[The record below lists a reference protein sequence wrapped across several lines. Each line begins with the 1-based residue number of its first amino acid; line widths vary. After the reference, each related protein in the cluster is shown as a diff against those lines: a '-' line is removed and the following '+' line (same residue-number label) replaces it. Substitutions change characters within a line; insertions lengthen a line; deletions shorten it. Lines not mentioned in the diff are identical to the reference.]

1 VSTRITNGMISRSV
15 LSDLT
20 DVAGRLAHTQ
30 RKLSSGKELTRPSDD
45 PYLAGRALGL
55 RSELDSMRQYQR
67 NVSEAIGWQ
76 NVTDTALGKV
86 GDTIQR
92 ARELVLRG
100 ANDTAGS
107 DAREAIAQEL
117 DKLIESVKQEAN
129 ATYDGRYVFAGTLTA
144 TKPYVLA
151 GAPPDDSYNGNLG
164 PDSDIARQIGPG
176 VSVTVNVRGDDVLGN
191 GGDGKL
197 LQTLRLAAQHL
208 RGGTPA
214 DLDALRNG
222 DVRALDRNL
231 GTVNQLRAAVGSTTN
246 RLEIARDRLAEL
258 EESSGAML
266 SETEDADM
274 AKTMVEFSMQQ
285 SVYQSALKS
294 GANIVQSSLL
304 DFLR

>member
-1 VSTRITNGMISRSV
+1 
-15 LSDLT
+15 
-20 DVAGRLAHTQ
+20 
-30 RKLSSGKELTRPSDD
+30 
-45 PYLAGRALGL
+45 
-55 RSELDSMRQYQR
+55 
-67 NVSEAIGWQ
+67 
-76 NVTDTALGKV
+76 
-86 GDTIQR
+86 
-92 ARELVLRG
+92 
-100 ANDTAGS
+100 
-107 DAREAIAQEL
+107 
-117 DKLIESVKQEAN
+117 
-129 ATYDGRYVFAGTLTA
+129 
-144 TKPYVLA
+144 VLA
-151 GAPPDDSYNGNLG
+151 GSPPDDGYHGNLG
-164 PDSDIARQIGPG
+164 TDSDIARQIGPG

-222 DVRALDRNL
+222 DVQALDRNL
-231 GTVNQLRAAVGSTTN
+231 GTVNQLRASVGSTTN